1 MSRIAYVDGRYVPHA
16 HAHVHIEDRGYQFA
30 DGVYEVILLLGGR
43 PIDAG
48 LHLGRLARSLAE
60 LAIPAPVGDAALTR
74 IIAEVVRRNRLRDG
88 LVYLQVTRGV
98 ARRDHGFPRP
108 APRPTL
114 VLTARRIPPF
124 PTSLDGWQAT
134 AITHPDQRWAR
145 CDIKSIALLPNVLAR
160 QAARQAGATEAILFA
175 PDGTVTEGAAT
186 NIWIVDA
193 EGVLRTHPLGHAILP
208 GCTRA
213 ALLGL
218 LECGNIRHEE
228 RAFSLDELRAAR
240 EVMLSSAT
248 SYIKPIVAVDGATVG
263 QGLPHAG
270 RAGPVAQLLFDLFAA
285 HVRAAGAGGP
295 GGK

>member
-16 HAHVHIEDRGYQFA
+16 RARVHIEDRGYQFA

-43 PIDAG
+43 PVDAG
-48 LHLGRLARSLAE
+48 LHLARLARSLAE
-60 LAIPAPVGDAALTR
+60 LRIPAPVGDAALSH
-74 IIAEVVRRNRLRDG
+74 IIAEMVRRNRLRDG
-88 LVYLQVTRGV
+88 LIYLQVTRGV
-98 ARRDHGFPRP
+98 ARRDHAFPNP
-108 APRPTL
+108 APRPAL

-124 PTSLDGWQAT
+124 PANLDGWQAT
-134 AITHPDQRWAR
+134 AITHPDERWAR
-145 CDIKSIALLPNVLAR
+145 CDVKSIALLPNILAR

-175 PDGTVTEGAAT
+175 ADGTVTEGAAT

-193 EGVLRTHPLGHAILP
+193 DGVLRTHPLGNEILP

-218 LECGNIRHEE
+218 LERSNIRHEE

-248 SYIKPIVAVDGATVG
+248 SYIKPIVALDGVAVG
-263 QGLPHAG
+263 QGLPHEG

-285 HVRAAGAGGP
+285 HVHSP
-295 GGK
+295 